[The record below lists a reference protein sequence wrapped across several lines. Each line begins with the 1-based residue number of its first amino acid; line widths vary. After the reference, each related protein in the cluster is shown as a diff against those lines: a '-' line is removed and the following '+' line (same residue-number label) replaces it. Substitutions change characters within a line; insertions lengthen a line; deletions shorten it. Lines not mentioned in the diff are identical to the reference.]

1 MGFCMWG
8 CVHECRRF
16 LRLELLDP
24 LELELASNMDTG
36 NRNPLQEAPDS
47 LLEARGSRR
56 NLKVQHDF
64 PSKIDLVYLTTTA
77 VMEYNCIVSITEYIS
92 NKFMGG

>member
-1 MGFCMWG
+1 MRTYHETNNIYGFQKI
-8 CVHECRRF
+8 
-16 LRLELLDP
+16 
-24 LELELASNMDTG
+24 

-64 PSKIDLVYLTTTA
+64 PSKIDLVYLTTTT

-92 NKFMGG
+92 NKFMGGRGKEKRLYRCPSEGRVGR